1 MKQRVQ
7 YNYRKKGMKN
17 HMSDERI
24 AKLEAIGFAW
34 VAPGFS
40 QKTRKRKRSDE
51 VQEHVGG
58 DDVHHQ
64 LGDRGLLGEA
74 EEQQHLDVQQQAQQP
89 IPEEAAALGFVP
101 PPPDPTTAD
110 PASFVPAAF
119 FHTSPPTQPY
129 LL

>member
-7 YNYRKKGMKN
+7 YNYRKKGLKN
-17 HMSDERI
+17 HMTDDRI

-51 VQEHVGG
+51 DDEG
-58 DDVHHQ
+58 DQGETDVHQ
-64 LGDRGLLGEA
+64 VGDGGISDQ
-74 EEQQHLDVQQQAQQP
+74 EEMPQQQQQP
-89 IPEEAAALGFVP
+89 EDLLAVGVP
-101 PPPDPTTAD
+101 PPDAATDPSPFM
-110 PASFVPAAF
+110 PAPFYHA
-119 FHTSPPTQPY
+119 PPPPQPY